1 MHSSLHLLYDKM
13 DSIKDGWGNNEYDPV
28 EDGWGDDE
36 LDILDDDEDDDV
48 ELASLNQEQVQQD
61 VPNSSKLA
69 VDEGSGWDWN
79 EDVDFDDDNDT
90 NNGIGPH
97 LEPIQNAAAP
107 IDPFVKIAEQKL
119 ISYIGDLSNPALLNR
134 LNDQLATERNNSDS
148 ALQLCHYY
156 HERENLRAYTL
167 DSEVPRMD
175 YQIMICDEL
184 ILTKADEIQEHFR
197 QNPVDNL
204 VDDMLLR
211 SSNQS
216 LLADI
221 FPIITGPDK
230 IVRMQFHAN
239 AVATK
244 CRLVLDMRAARSS
257 QVDCTMTISIP
268 SGRSPPN
275 TKLNLAE
282 VRFMIQFSPEP
293 SGPYVNYQL
302 LSLKP
307 LIDVHADEA
316 IIRSAAE
323 ALDPHHMEAMEEE
336 TLPRISDNLRD
347 NFLDSVIFTGTATGF
362 KSALKEIDGIVNVS
376 KKFSML
382 KQHLAL
388 PSGDDILHAEQHSYE
403 RDADRSTTIMKHES
417 DIPRK
422 NPAPTGHAS
431 HPPPP
436 AARRDPSA
444 PKPIIGGLLMSG
456 ISRLAKAASIP
467 EENDTPLLYRRQD
480 IPPPINPNQNHSQM
494 RNAPLVPPLPN
505 RANPVTGKDAEIIK
519 QYAPTSFGKNAKVT
533 DNIND
538 DEDDNFS
545 DGGWSDDGLDDLD
558 DRSGAT
564 DYTAT
569 SSAVVE
575 AHNPPM
581 PPAPIDFQPKVE
593 AVTPKP
599 SQGHQ
604 SSYAPLP
611 FPMHD
616 ATQAAETD
624 GEDLTPELRAER
636 ECLLRKLDEIA
647 RVQSHL
653 QNIDLDSN
661 EGGEQISRR
670 TRFVSRAK
678 ILNY

>member
-1 MHSSLHLLYDKM
+1 M
-13 DSIKDGWGNNEYDPV
+13 DSINDGWGNNEYDPV

-36 LDILDDDEDDDV
+36 LDILDNDDDDDE
-48 ELASLNQEQVQQD
+48 LAELNQDQVQK
-61 VPNSSKLA
+61 VVSNPNTLA
-69 VDEGSGWDWN
+69 VDEGSGWDDWN
-79 EDVDFDDDNDT
+79 EDVDFDNDDDN

-97 LEPIQNAAAP
+97 LEPVQNAAAP
-107 IDPFVKIAEQKL
+107 IDPFLEIAEQKL
-119 ISYIGDLSNPALLNR
+119 ISYIGDLNNPALLNR
-134 LNDQLATERNNSDS
+134 LNDQLATECNNPDS

-156 HERENLRAYTL
+156 HERENLREYTL

-175 YQIMICDEL
+175 YQIMISDEL
-184 ILTKADEIQEHFR
+184 ILTKADEIQQHFR
-197 QNPVDNL
+197 LNPVDNL

-244 CRLVLDMRAARSS
+244 CRLVLDMRRARSL

-307 LIDVHADEA
+307 LIDIHADDA

-323 ALDPHHMEAMEEE
+323 ALDLHHMEAMEEE
-336 TLPRISDNLRD
+336 MSPTISDNLRD
-347 NFLDSVIFTGTATGF
+347 NFLDSVMFTDTATGF

-376 KKFSML
+376 KKFSIL

-388 PSGDDILHAEQHSYE
+388 PSGDDILHAEQQSFV
-403 RDADRSTTIMKHES
+403 RDADRSTTIHEHTIMLHES
-417 DIPRK
+417 
-422 NPAPTGHAS
+422 APTGHVPR
-431 HPPPP
+431 PPPP
-436 AARRDPSA
+436 PTRDPSA

-467 EENDTPLLYRRQD
+467 EENDTPVLYRRQD
-480 IPPPINPNQNHSQM
+480 IPPPINTNQGQTQM
-494 RNAPLVPPLPN
+494 KNAPPAPPLPY
-505 RANPVTGKDAEIIK
+505 RANPVTGKYTEIIK
-519 QYAPTSFGKNAKVT
+519 QHAPTSFGKNAKDT
-533 DNIND
+533 DTIND
-538 DEDDNFS
+538 AENDNFS

-558 DRSGAT
+558 DRPSAT

-581 PPAPIDFQPKVE
+581 PPSVRKETIQEQIAPMDVQPKVE
-593 AVTPKP
+593 AVTSKP
-599 SQGHQ
+599 SQCDQ
-604 SSYAPLP
+604 SSYAP
-611 FPMHD
+611 FPVAMHD
-616 ATQAAETD
+616 ATLTAQTH

-636 ECLLRKLDEIA
+636 EFLLRKLDEIA

-653 QNIDLDSN
+653 QNINVVDSN

-670 TRFVSRAK
+670 KRFVSRAE